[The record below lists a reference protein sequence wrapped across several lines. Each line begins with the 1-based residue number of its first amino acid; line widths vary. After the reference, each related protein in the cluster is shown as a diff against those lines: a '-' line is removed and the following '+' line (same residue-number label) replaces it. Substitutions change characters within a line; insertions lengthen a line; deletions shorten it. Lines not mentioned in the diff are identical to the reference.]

1 MQTASL
7 LLPNYDKIITNT
19 VIKKPAF
26 VFTMSI
32 LTYSIV
38 AIGPPS
44 CHKHFWK
51 ETHYWAEAER
61 NT

>member
-44 CHKHFWK
+44 CHKHF
-51 ETHYWAEAER
+51 
-61 NT
+61 